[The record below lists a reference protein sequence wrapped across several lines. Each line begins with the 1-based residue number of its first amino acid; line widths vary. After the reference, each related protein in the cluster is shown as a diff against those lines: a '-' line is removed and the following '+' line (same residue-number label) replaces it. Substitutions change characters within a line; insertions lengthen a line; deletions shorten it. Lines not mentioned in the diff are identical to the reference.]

1 MKRLLLM
8 SCLLLVLTTAQANPV
23 ILTPRQY
30 EQLNQLSEAI
40 SGEDEQKT
48 RELGQRL
55 YTEPGGAA
63 EQQAFIRAF
72 AARVLAQLDQ
82 DQPEQAASYLERAL
96 QDRELLDQDS
106 LKALHWQLMQ
116 TYVAIPQYRKG
127 LQQLEAWWLL
137 EEHHPAEALY
147 LRAALL
153 SQLERWSQAE
163 PWILQ
168 ALQHRQPDAWLA
180 LAVAISQRQEKW
192 RQAANLQH
200 QRVQQQ
206 PEQSL
211 LWRQLAQLQQLAGLE
226 REVLITLEL
235 AQRGGHLNE
244 TEQRQLGQ
252 RLLVAQ
258 QPLRAAQVFEH
269 LIASQEAQQ
278 DPIDLSLLR
287 LTAQAWL
294 QTVNRQAPT
303 HTALERLAKHTGAK
317 EDWRRLGD
325 WHFSQGRWQPAITAW
340 QQVKDGDVTV
350 REQAH
355 LELLMANAYIE
366 LQDYGQARRLLE
378 GLLATSEERAARQ
391 WLNYLRA
398 LEV

>member
-1 MKRLLLM
+1 MKQFLLM
-8 SCLLLVLTTAQANPV
+8 ACLLLVVSTAQANPV
-23 ILTPRQY
+23 SLTPRQY

-40 SGEDEQKT
+40 NGDDPQKS

-55 YTEPGGAA
+55 YAEPGGTA

-82 DQPEQAASYLERAL
+82 EKPEQAAGYLERAL

-106 LKALHWQLMQ
+106 QKALHWQLMQ
-116 TYVAIPQYRKG
+116 VYVAIPEYLKG
-127 LQQLEAWWLL
+127 LQQLEAWWPL
-137 EEHHPAEALY
+137 EENHPAEALY

-168 ALQHRQPDAWLA
+168 ALQVRQPDSWLA

-192 RQAANLQH
+192 QQAAGLQQ
-200 QRVQQQ
+200 QRVQLQ
-206 PEQSL
+206 PENSL

-244 TEQRQLGQ
+244 AEQRQLGQ
-252 RLLVAQ
+252 RFLVSQ
-258 QPLRAAQVFEH
+258 QPLRAAQVFEQ
-269 LIASQEAQQ
+269 LIDTLDET
-278 DPIDLSLLR
+278 DLALLR

-294 QTVNRQAPT
+294 QTSNRQQET
-303 HTALERLAKHTGAK
+303 HAALERLARHTAAK

-325 WHFSQGRWQPAITAW
+325 WHFSQGRWQPAIAAW
-340 QQVKDGDVTV
+340 QQIGERSVTAQ
-350 REQAH
+350 EKAH

-366 LQDYGQARRLLE
+366 MQDYPKARRLLE
-378 GLLATSEERAARQ
+378 ELLATSEERAARQ

-398 LEV
+398 LDV